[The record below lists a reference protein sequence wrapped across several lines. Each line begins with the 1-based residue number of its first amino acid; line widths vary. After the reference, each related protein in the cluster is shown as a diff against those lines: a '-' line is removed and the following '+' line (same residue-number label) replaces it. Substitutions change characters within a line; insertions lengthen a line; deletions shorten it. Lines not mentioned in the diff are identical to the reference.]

1 MRRTDVFRSSLVVL
15 AAFLCAAQMR
25 AQKGSVPPN
34 RPDLNA
40 ATDSLRKLVESG
52 FVPSVSYSVS
62 NRAGIVE
69 EGAFGFAD
77 ISRRRKATAFT
88 SYPVASVAKSLT
100 AIAALRAADAGRLDL
115 DRPANSYLDKDSV
128 LVPVGDPRLLTTRAL
143 LHMTAGIPH
152 VVRFHWPDEPRDA
165 GLDAPLGHFAAFPP
179 GSQFYYSNQ
188 SLGIVGEI
196 LSRISRKPFSRYMSE
211 SVFVPLGMHNSA
223 VRASDIPSANRAL
236 TYRDHPSRETGFTRL
251 DPEPGAGMY
260 TSAHDLGVLSRRVLL
275 DANSGFLSAKSK
287 SALRDFSQYPFYSS
301 GWWKD
306 PFRSNGLTLLAD
318 GAALGHAATMKVL
331 PQEGIAVAV
340 LVNGSVPDGFT
351 MGLCDLLL
359 RGAGFANEAPANQEI
374 PAEFRDIPI
383 AQDSTWRGTW
393 SGVIRT
399 PAGGQPV
406 RFVFDSTGMHAA
418 VGDAPLQAANGT
430 ISNHV
435 LEASLPGELPR
446 SDVAGIAHSLGVRL
460 RRDKDLLTGY
470 VVATAQLGDRPFLM
484 LPYYVSATRDK

>member
-1 MRRTDVFRSSLVVL
+1 VETDVFRARLVV
-15 AAFLCAAQMR
+15 AAGFLGASQLPAQQLS
-25 AQKGSVPPN
+25 APPSGA
-34 RPDLNA
+34 DLSA

-52 FVPSVSYSVS
+52 FIPSVSYSVS
-62 NRAGIVE
+62 SRAGIIE

-77 ISRRRKATAFT
+77 IAQRRKATAFT

-115 DRPANSYLDKDSV
+115 DRPANSYLLKDSV
-128 LVPVGDPRLLTTRAL
+128 LVPVGDARLLTTRAL

-165 GLDAPLGHFAAFPP
+165 GLDAPLGHFTAFAP
-179 GSQFYYSNQ
+179 GSQFHYSNQ

-196 LSRISRKPFSRYMSE
+196 LSRISGQPFSRYMSE
-211 SVFVPLGMHNSA
+211 SVFKPLGMRTTA
-223 VRASDIPSANRAL
+223 VRASEIPSADRA
-236 TYRDHPSRETGFTRL
+236 TAYHDHPSRETGFTRL

-260 TSAHDLGVLSRRVLL
+260 TSAHDLGVLAHRVLL
-275 DANSGFLSAKSK
+275 DPDSRFLSAKSQ

-306 PFRSNGLTLLAD
+306 PFRTNGLTLLAD
-318 GAALGHAATMKVL
+318 GAAFGHAATMKVL
-331 PQEGIAVAV
+331 PREGIAVAV
-340 LVNGSVPDGFT
+340 LVNGAVPDGFT

-359 RGAGFANEAPANQEI
+359 RGAGFANDVPTSQEI
-374 PAEFRDIPI
+374 PAEFRDVPV
-383 AQDSTWRGTW
+383 AKDTAWRGIW

-399 PAGGQPV
+399 PGGAVPA
-406 RFVFDSTGMHAA
+406 RFVFDSTGMRAA
-418 VGDAPLQAANGT
+418 LADGPLQSADGT

-446 SDVAGIAHSLGVRL
+446 RDVAGVAHTLGVKLQRQ
-460 RRDKDLLTGY
+460 KDLLTGY
-470 VVATAQLGDRPFLM
+470 VVATVQLGDRPFLM

>member
-1 MRRTDVFRSSLVVL
+1 VFRATLVV
-15 AAFLCAAQMR
+15 AGFLVASQAHAQNHSDPPGR
-25 AQKGSVPPN
+25 A
-34 RPDLNA
+34 DLGL

-52 FVPSVSYSVS
+52 FIPSVSYSVS
-62 NRAGIVE
+62 NRAGIIE

-77 ISRRRKATAFT
+77 IGQGKKATAFT

-115 DRPANSYLDKDSV
+115 DRPANSYLGKDSV

-165 GLDAPLGHFAAFPP
+165 GLDAPLGHFAAFAP

-196 LSRISRKPFSRYMSE
+196 LSRISGKPFSHYMAE
-211 SVFVPLGMHNSA
+211 SVFKPLGMRNTA
-223 VRASDIPSANRAL
+223 VRATEIPSSNRAVA
-236 TYRDHPSRETGFTRL
+236 YRDHPARETGFTRL

-260 TSAHDLGVLSRRVLL
+260 TSAHDLGVLARRVLL
-275 DANSGFLSAKSK
+275 DPSSRFLSAESQR
-287 SALRDFSQYPFYSS
+287 ALRDFSQYPFYSS

-318 GAALGHAATMKVL
+318 GAAFGHAATMKVL

-340 LVNGSVPDGFT
+340 LVNGAVPDGFT

-359 RGAGFANEAPANQEI
+359 RAAGFANDVPTNQEI
-374 PAEFRDIPI
+374 PAEFRDVPI
-383 AQDSTWRGTW
+383 AQDTTWRGTW

-399 PAGGQPV
+399 PGGAVAV
-406 RFVFDSTGMHAA
+406 RFVFDSTGMRASLA
-418 VGDAPLQAANGT
+418 DAPLQPADGT
-430 ISNHV
+430 ISNHI

-446 SDVAGIAHSLGVRL
+446 KDVAGVAHKLGVKLQQR
-460 RRDKDLLTGY
+460 KDLLTGY